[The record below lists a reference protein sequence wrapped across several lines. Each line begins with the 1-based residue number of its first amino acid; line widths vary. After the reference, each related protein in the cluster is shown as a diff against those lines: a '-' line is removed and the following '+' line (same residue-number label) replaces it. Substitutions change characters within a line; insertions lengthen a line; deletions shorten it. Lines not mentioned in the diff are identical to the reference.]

1 MNNLIVK
8 IVVIISLLLFGSI
21 AYEKY
26 ANTKDTMEDYINK
39 YNQYRGK
46 VDSTNKMVDSLKTII
61 AIEANE
67 AHAAETRANGFANNS
82 KKSKAQ
88 LDSLRSET
96 DSLRKTIKDSTE
108 MARVII
114 PKLDSVEFRV
124 VDDGIGVPEAQKS
137 KLFDKFFRADNAKK
151 ERPSGSGIG
160 QIGRAHV

>member
-61 AIEANE
+61 AI
-67 AHAAETRANGFANNS
+67 
-82 KKSKAQ
+82 
-88 LDSLRSET
+88 
-96 DSLRKTIKDSTE
+96 
-108 MARVII
+108 
-114 PKLDSVEFRV
+114 
-124 VDDGIGVPEAQKS
+124 
-137 KLFDKFFRADNAKK
+137 
-151 ERPSGSGIG
+151 
-160 QIGRAHV
+160 